1 MIYHRVRDGFDWSIT
16 RQGTEQFERGINS
29 LIGRGCRLVPLREL
43 LESSGN
49 SDEKRIAFTFD
60 DGYEDV
66 YRNAFPVLR
75 KLGLTACIFVVTGY
89 VGRYSEWDY
98 GLGGS
103 RRRHLSWEQIK
114 EMAEAGFE
122 FGSHTVN
129 HPDLTRIP
137 RRFVEYELT
146 RSKEALEDKL
156 GRSVDVLS
164 YPFGRYDR
172 YVQEET
178 ERLGYQAAYTVCQNS
193 GEEQSRFSQPR
204 HGVYLLDSPLTLK
217 IKLDGGWPAWIEEM
231 KVRIINR
238 FSDWTVRVKG
248 SPDYGK
254 L

>member
-1 MIYHRVRDGFDWSIT
+1 M
-16 RQGTEQFERGINS
+16 
-29 LIGRGCRLVPLREL
+29 VPLREL

-49 SDEKRIAFTFD
+49 SDEKRIAVTFD
-60 DGYEDV
+60 DGCEDV

-89 VGRYSEWDY
+89 AGRYSEWDY
-98 GLGGS
+98 SLGGS

-137 RRFVEYELT
+137 RRFVEYELR

-164 YPFGRYDR
+164 YPFGRYDQ

-178 ERLGYQAAYTVCQNS
+178 ERLGYKAAYTVCQNS
-193 GEEQSRFSQPR
+193 GEEESRFSQPR
-204 HGVYLLDSPLTLK
+204 YGVYLLDSPLTLK

-231 KVRIINR
+231 KARIINR
-238 FSDWTVRVKG
+238 FSDWTVRMKG